1 MKKEIKKYL
10 FDIMNS
16 AEEINSYTNNFSFTD
31 YSSNKLVQRAVER
44 NFEIIGEAL
53 NALKFNHTEF
63 MNNISEYQRI
73 IGFRNILIHGYSEI
87 DEKIVW
93 DAIQKHLPIL
103 INEITSYL

>member
-10 FDIMNS
+10 FDIMSS
-16 AEEINSYTNNFSFTD
+16 AEEINSYTNNFTFTD

-53 NALKFNHTEF
+53 NAIKYNYSDLINK
-63 MNNISEYQRI
+63 ISDYQRI

-103 INEITSYL
+103 IKEISPHL